1 MTRLRFK
8 TDGSSLKNIDAA
20 VRAASIPLLVRR
32 GIRLFHEFDDY
43 SGCSTQPVVHA
54 ITRSLSDHTS

>member
-20 VRAASIPLLVRR
+20 VRAGSIPLLVRR
-32 GIRLFHEFDDY
+32 GGRD
-43 SGCSTQPVVHA
+43 SKKM
-54 ITRSLSDHTS
+54 TRSPLGGAAGVVAHTAM